1 MRLEGS
7 TQWRF
12 FQLTH
17 SPIPRAKS
25 PAKETEEKILTE
37 LPIDLGSLPHASPLL
52 DNEKVITYVIFM
64 PIETKVRRI
73 GNSLGIV
80 LPKEAL
86 QKLRVEE
93 GTTLYLTEAPNDS
106 LAITPERPGFQKIM
120 ALAEEGMHRYRNA
133 LRELA
138 K

>member
-1 MRLEGS
+1 
-7 TQWRF
+7 
-12 FQLTH
+12 
-17 SPIPRAKS
+17 
-25 PAKETEEKILTE
+25 
-37 LPIDLGSLPHASPLL
+37 
-52 DNEKVITYVIFM
+52 M

-86 QKLRVEE
+86 QRLHVEE
-93 GTTLYLTEAPNDS
+93 GATLYLTEAPDES
-106 LAITPERPGFQKIM
+106 LMITPERPGFREKMEM
-120 ALAEEGMHRYRNA
+120 AESLMNRYRNA